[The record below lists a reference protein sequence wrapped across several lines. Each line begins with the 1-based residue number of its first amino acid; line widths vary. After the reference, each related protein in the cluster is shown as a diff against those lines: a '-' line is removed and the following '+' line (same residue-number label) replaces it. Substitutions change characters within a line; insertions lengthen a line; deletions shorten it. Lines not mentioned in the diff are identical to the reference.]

1 MTLLGVIQF
10 LFDNEL
16 SFALNQH
23 EGILTVDI
31 DGVPLD
37 IEPAEGVGVLWDVTA
52 LLELVDEP
60 ASVLR
65 VVS

>member
-16 SFALNQH
+16 SFALNQQ
-23 EGILTVDI
+23 ENILSVEL

-37 IEPAEGVGVLWDVTA
+37 VTSSDGILWDVEA
-52 LLELVDEP
+52 LLELVSEP
-60 ASVLR
+60 AVNLR

>member
-23 EGILTVDI
+23 EQILTVEI

-37 IEPAEGVGVLWDVTA
+37 IQSSDGVLWDVTA

-60 ASVLR
+60 ASALR